1 MVVLESGYTTFETNR
16 PINYSYILDSVL
28 IEPTIR
34 RVIEGNRKE
43 IRVLTPLETLYR
55 FYVSS
60 VARDGGGKLISTI
73 YPRFN
78 GDNRR
83 RSSMDHEAII
93 AIILSIFMI
102 GNAVK
107 LTSVFQPSTPSHEY
121 FIRGKT
127 RLQFPWFLDSFHSR
141 GKIND
146 GIEWLAAVQS
156 STLLISTWKCL
167 SLLNI
172 VLSRLLRSGR

>member
-1 MVVLESGYTTFETNR
+1 MVVLESGYATFETNR
-16 PINYSYILDSVL
+16 PINCSYILDSVL

-34 RVIEGNRKE
+34 RVIESERDTSFNPFGDV
-43 IRVLTPLETLYR
+43 IIPVLCFT
-55 FYVSS
+55 

-107 LTSVFQPSTPSHEY
+107 LTRVFYSLAW
-121 FIRGKT
+121 I
-127 RLQFPWFLDSFHSR
+127 FHSWQ
-141 GKIND
+141 N
-146 GIEWLAAVQS
+146 ATA
-156 STLLISTWKCL
+156 ISMISRFVSVPWKNKWRDRKVGRC
-167 SLLNI
+167 SIFHALNFYLKMFI
-172 VLSRLLRSGR
+172 VT